1 MNATDG
7 LAVDVEGGIWVAQP
21 SGGKVQRY
29 APDGTEDMHVAI
41 PDPMV
46 TSVCFGGADLKDLY
60 VVTGGETSRG
70 GCVYRTTVDV
80 SGLPVPQA
88 TI

>member
-1 MNATDG
+1 
-7 LAVDVEGGIWVAQP
+7 
-21 SGGKVQRY
+21 
-29 APDGTEDMHVAI
+29 MHVAI

-60 VVTGGETSRG
+60 VVTGVRHRG
-70 GCVYRTTVDV
+70 GCIYRTTVDV